1 MDSRLRGNDVSL
13 AGNDGSLAGN
23 DGSLAGNDGR
33 GTRVFR
39 QPRSM
44 GTSCWSFATASQG
57 LFQFSVST
65 KQTTLYKLSNLN
77 SLAMYIFYTFLQ
89 LSTVSFVATVISFFT
104 NPEVAA
110 GEYLEWQLPVNQQS
124 DASLSVRA
132 RSVSVA
138 TKTQST
144 RTQSF
149 TGEVTIFGQIDQPFI
164 VCAQGLNAQGFTYQA
179 SAVVPFPFSDND
191 KSTHLYVLTLSERTG
206 RMTIKESQPCP
217 ESFNHPY
224 PFTSGQYLRSKRPF
238 LVVDGRVEKTLNTQ
252 NAGAIPPADMPIKP
266 VLFQS
271 PSGGGYDTDDDNDF
285 KRPPFMPVPDKMMV
299 DLILLPTLSLPANWR
314 DYLPFVG
321 VYHWLTNTQPEGVT
335 MVVRFGDSPPLTFQI
350 SLAESRELADKL
362 LNTRALLHWLAPKLS
377 GREHLIQQLLELTA
391 DSDELPNP
399 LSEEILKSLRKQLA
413 IVLELPDTEFSLEFE
428 YSELERTF
436 RRQTK
441 TQTPPGT
448 IQLGNSESTSSQ
460 NPAVNKGNKQ
470 RYSGRQTHNNEKQ
483 QNQPEQNYPEPD
495 NKGTDYTHNA
505 FSGDDEYYTV
515 ILHQT
520 EYHVSKRQVL
530 ANLDRPAS
538 EAGLRLSCV
547 DCEQSGFLLQE
558 LLPHAERHRI
568 TCDQCQQF
576 RPIAG
581 TLDARQV
588 MLKSHTQSQCTRY
601 RGQVP
606 GTPSMDST
614 LTLFRFMIRFGT
626 EETLLD
632 LLQQFDLPIVAED
645 INQTDRNHR
654 TVLHDLAQYT
664 SPAVIR
670 SFLQRFKH
678 WVTAELIQLPDNDG
692 WTSAHYLFQYQ
703 SEQDI
708 METIQSNG
716 KMITWELQAR
726 QNRRGSTPLHI
737 LYHRNFFRAAEGVFQ
752 RLQNQTGRPVRQD
765 LAMQNFSGANLLHIL
780 FASCSNTLIYNFID
794 QNYSLMTGA
803 MLEAEAHNGE
813 TPLHILFGQ
822 AYPST
827 IQRLIE
833 GCRIYLDS
841 KVLRKKRAIDG
852 NTPLHLLFAR
862 GNISLTK
869 AFLGRVYF
877 DYLIGL
883 TTNHAGVSVSQMFLQ
898 HTSPAAAS
906 SWLRAD
912 LEHKHDQLL
921 KTLLETNPELS
932 WDELFQQA
940 RLFQVR
946 SHRLDWLKEEREKS
960 ITEKSIVTVASGKNQ
975 LHEIARNSSPEEIA
989 AFFERNA
996 ETITPAMLSEANIA
1010 GCTPFH
1016 ILVDRGI
1023 SAGTI
1028 FSWLLHGLSDAV
1040 ANELLDRDL
1049 FGALSWRHI
1058 YDYARVSSYLEKD
1071 LKLKQVLGLLKP
1083 IFNQKP
1089 TSSEMASSPSTQEF
1103 SDAEAHME
1111 CPICMEAMV
1120 ENVAATPCCGQLF
1133 HKDCITRWV
1142 ENKKECSLCR
1152 KSISANQLTT
1162 IRLPEIVMTKV
1173 SDARPKVK
1181 PEEKSSSPD
1190 GAKLPHFATGQGHT
1204 GTVKAKVLPDSD
1216 RIKRLRDLHSAVRTG
1231 ITPLIKK
1238 MLAFEPSLAK
1248 EKIDGETA
1256 LHLAASEGQ
1265 TEVIQTLLNSDPSL
1279 VKEKNILGETA
1290 LHKAAYEGP
1299 TEAIHKLLK
1308 TGPLLAKEKDSDGKT
1323 ALHNAAFRGHTVAIQ
1338 TFLDF
1343 DRSLAKEKD
1352 NDGKTA
1358 LHTAANCGHPEVI
1371 QKLLDSDRSLAKE
1384 KDKYG
1389 RTALDY
1395 AMQLICTDCK
1405 KLLEDYGAQPSGS
1418 LQQ

>member
-1 MDSRLRGNDVSL
+1 M
-13 AGNDGSLAGN
+13 
-23 DGSLAGNDGR
+23 
-33 GTRVFR
+33 
-39 QPRSM
+39 
-44 GTSCWSFATASQG
+44 
-57 LFQFSVST
+57 
-65 KQTTLYKLSNLN
+65 
-77 SLAMYIFYTFLQ
+77 
-89 LSTVSFVATVISFFT
+89 T
-104 NPEVAA
+104 NPEVAT

-124 DASLSVRA
+124 DSSISVRA

-138 TKTQST
+138 TKTQGT

-164 VCAQGLNAQGFTYQA
+164 VCAQGLNAQGFTYEA
-179 SAVVPFPFSDND
+179 SAVVPLPFSNSD
-191 KSTHLYVLTLSERTG
+191 KSTHLYVLRLSEQTG
-206 RMTIKESQPCP
+206 RIAVKESQPCP

-224 PFTSGQYLRSKRPF
+224 PFTSGQYLRSKKPF
-238 LVVDGRVEKTLNTQ
+238 LVVNGRVEKTHDTQ
-252 NAGAIPPADMPIKP
+252 NAGAIPPAGMPIKP

-335 MVVRFGDSPPLTFQI
+335 IVVRFGDSPPLTFRI
-350 SLAESRELADKL
+350 SLAESRELAVKL
-362 LNTRALLHWLAPKLS
+362 LNTRELLHWLAPRLS
-377 GREHLIQQLLELTA
+377 GREHLIQRLLELTT
-391 DSDELPNP
+391 DSDERPCP
-399 LSEEILKSLRKQLA
+399 LSEDILKSLRKQLA

-436 RRQTK
+436 KRQTR
-441 TQTPPGT
+441 TQTPPENV
-448 IQLGNSESTSSQ
+448 QLGNAQSTSSQ

-470 RYSGRQTHNNEKQ
+470 RYSGRLTHNNEKK

-495 NKGTDYTHNA
+495 NKRTDYTHNA

-538 EAGLRLSCV
+538 EAGLRLSCM

-558 LLPHAERHRI
+558 VLPHAQRHWI

-588 MLKSHTQSQCTRY
+588 MLKIHTQSQCTRY

-606 GTPSMDST
+606 GTPSMDNT

-645 INQTDRNHR
+645 LNQTDRNHR

-678 WVTAELIQLPDNDG
+678 WVTAELIQLPDNYG

-737 LYHRNFFRAAEGVFQ
+737 LYHRNFVRAVEGVFQ
-752 RLQNQTGRPVRQD
+752 RLQNQTGRPVSQY

-780 FASCSNTLIYNFID
+780 FASCSTPLIYYFID
-794 QNYSLMTGA
+794 QNYSLMTDA
-803 MLEAEAHNGE
+803 MLVAEAHNGE

-822 AYPST
+822 GSSAT
-827 IQRLIE
+827 IERIIE

-841 KVLRKKRAIDG
+841 KVLGKKRAIDG
-852 NTPLHLLFAR
+852 YTPLHLLFAR
-862 GNISLTK
+862 GNNSLTK

-883 TTNHAGVSVSQMFLQ
+883 TTNHAGVSVAQMLLQ

-906 SWLRAD
+906 SWLLAN
-912 LEHKHDQLL
+912 LEHKHEQLL
-921 KTLLETNPELS
+921 KTLLESNPELS

-940 RLFQVR
+940 RLLQVR

-960 ITEKSIVTVASGKNQ
+960 ITEKSIVTVASAENQ
-975 LHEIARNSSPEEIA
+975 LHEIARNNSPEDIA
-989 AFFERNA
+989 AIFERNA
-996 ETITPAMLSEANIA
+996 ETITPAMLSKANSA
-1010 GCTPFH
+1010 GFTPFH

-1040 ANELLDRDL
+1040 ANELLDIDL
-1049 FGALSWRHI
+1049 FGALGWRHI

-1071 LKLKQVLGLLKP
+1071 LKLKQVLGLLEP

-1103 SDAEAHME
+1103 SDAVAHME
-1111 CPICMEAMV
+1111 CPICMEAMA

-1133 HKDCITRWV
+1133 HKDCITSWV
-1142 ENKKECSLCR
+1142 KGKNQCSHCR

-1162 IRLPEIVMTKV
+1162 IRLPEIFVTKV
-1173 SDARPKVK
+1173 FDVQPKVK
-1181 PEEKSSSPD
+1181 PEEKNSSPD

-1204 GTVKAKVLPDSD
+1204 ESVQAEILSDSD
-1216 RIKRLRDLHSAVRTG
+1216 RIKHLLDLHSAVRTG
-1231 ITPLIKK
+1231 NTQLIKK
-1238 MLAFEPSLAK
+1238 VLDFDPSLA
-1248 EKIDGETA
+1248 
-1256 LHLAASEGQ
+1256 
-1265 TEVIQTLLNSDPSL
+1265 
-1279 VKEKNILGETA
+1279 KEKNILGETA
-1290 LHKAAYEGP
+1290 LHKAAFE
-1299 TEAIHKLLK
+1299 
-1308 TGPLLAKEKDSDGKT
+1308 
-1323 ALHNAAFRGHTVAIQ
+1323 GHTVVIR
-1338 TFLDF
+1338 TLLDF

-1358 LHTAANCGHPEVI
+1358 LHNAAFCGHTVAIQTLLDFDRSMAKEKDKYGKTALHTAADWGHPEVI
-1371 QKLLDSDRSLAKE
+1371 QKLLNFDRSLAKE

-1395 AMQLICTDCK
+1395 AMQLVCTDCK
-1405 KLLEDYGAQPSGS
+1405 KLLEDYGAQSSGS